1 MSSSR
6 VDDDRPVGPHSPL
19 LTSRSYALPHGV
31 AEVKFL
37 VLWELDLA
45 LLSRDMV
52 GAVGDMPTYGARL
65 EREGKLLARY
75 HVVGQ
80 HGGAW
85 IYQVDSHE
93 EFERLLG
100 RAPVFNFARYT
111 IHPLADMD
119 SAPSA
124 FPPTDGQV

>member
-1 MSSSR
+1 
-6 VDDDRPVGPHSPL
+6 
-19 LTSRSYALPHGV
+19 
-31 AEVKFL
+31 
-37 VLWELDLA
+37 
-45 LLSRDMV
+45 
-52 GAVGDMPTYGARL
+52 MPTYGARL
-65 EREGKLLARY
+65 EGEGKLIARY

-85 IYQVDSHE
+85 IYQVESHE

-119 SAPSA
+119 SSMAG
-124 FPPTDGQV
+124 GQGGGSP

>member
-1 MSSSR
+1 M
-6 VDDDRPVGPHSPL
+6 
-19 LTSRSYALPHGV
+19 
-31 AEVKFL
+31 KFL

-75 HVVGQ
+75 HVVGR

-100 RAPVFNFARYT
+100 RAPVFNFAQYT

-119 SAPSA
+119 AAPVAEPSA
-124 FPPTDGQV
+124 D